1 MTRPF
6 RAILMIA
13 LPLSLLACGKPP
25 APAEH
30 TTAPSPTTPTTTA
43 TRVQATGKQA
53 EDLASVPAEVLAA
66 AKAAR
71 PQLQVSAVEHEQ
83 RDGND
88 YYDVA
93 GTLDG
98 AELELDITQV
108 DGTWTVVEV
117 QRDIVA
123 EQVPA
128 PVAAALANAHPAFK
142 ANRIIESDQG
152 DGVVI
157 YEFFGPGE
165 NGTDAK
171 IEVKAEGSQAEVLT
185 SEWIH

>member
-1 MTRPF
+1 MTTRPTC
-6 RAILMIA
+6 AA
-13 LPLSLLACGKPP
+13 LAALLLSLAACGKPP
-25 APAEH
+25 APPTER
-30 TTAPSPTTPTTTA
+30 TAGIPSTG
-43 TRVQATGKQA
+43 VQATGKRA

-71 PQLQVSAVEHEQ
+71 PQLQLTAVEHEQ

-98 AELELDITQV
+98 AELELDITRI
-108 DGTWTVVEV
+108 DGEWTVVEV
-117 QRDIVA
+117 QRDISA

-128 PVAAALANAHPAFK
+128 PVAAALASAQPAFK

-157 YEFFGPGE
+157 YEFFGSGKE
-165 NGTDAK
+165 GSDIK
-171 IEVKAEGSQAEVLT
+171 IEVKTEGGKAEVLT

>member
-1 MTRPF
+1 MTTRPT
-6 RAILMIA
+6 RTILVV
-13 LPLSLLACGKPP
+13 LLLSLAACGKPP
-25 APAEH
+25 APTEQTAG
-30 TTAPSPTTPTTTA
+30 APS

-53 EDLASVPAEVLAA
+53 EDLASVPVEVLAA

-71 PQLQVSAVEHEQ
+71 PQLQVTAVEHEQ

-93 GTLDG
+93 GMLDG
-98 AELELDITQV
+98 AELELDITRIE
-108 DGTWTVVEV
+108 GKWTVVEV
-117 QRDIVA
+117 QRDLVA

-128 PVAAALANAHPAFK
+128 PVATALANANPGFK

-152 DGVVI
+152 DGIVI

-165 NGTDAK
+165 NGPDTK
-171 IEVKAEGSQAEVLT
+171 IEVKSDGSKAEVLT

>member
-1 MTRPF
+1 MTTQSNRT
-6 RAILMIA
+6 ILTA
-13 LPLSLLACGKPP
+13 VLLLSLAACSEPP
-25 APAEH
+25 TPTAEQ
-30 TTAPSPTTPTTTA
+30 TAGAPS
-43 TRVQATGKQA
+43 TRVQASGKQA

-66 AKAAR
+66 AKAVR
-71 PQLQVSAVEHEQ
+71 PQLQVTAVEHEQ

-98 AELELDITQV
+98 AELELDITRV
-108 DGTWTVVEV
+108 EGKWTVVEA
-117 QRDIVA
+117 QRDITTA
-123 EQVPA
+123 QVPA
-128 PVAAALANAHPAFK
+128 PVATALAGTHPTFK

-152 DGVVI
+152 NGIVI

-165 NGTDAK
+165 NGPETK
-171 IEVKAEGSQAEVLT
+171 IEVKSEGGKAEVLT

>member
-13 LPLSLLACGKPP
+13 LPLSLLACGEPP
-25 APAEH
+25 APAAR
-30 TTAPSPTTPTTTA
+30 APTSSAPAPA

-66 AKAAR
+66 ATAAR

-98 AELELDITQV
+98 AELELDITRA
-108 DGTWTVVEV
+108 DGKWTVVEV

-123 EQVPA
+123 GQVPA
-128 PVAAALANAHPAFK
+128 AVAAALARAHPAFEPD
-142 ANRIIESDQG
+142 RIIESDQG
-152 DGVVI
+152 DGIVI
-157 YEFFGPGE
+157 YEFFGPGG
-165 NGTDAK
+165 NGPDSK
-171 IEVKAEGSQAEVLT
+171 IEVKAEGTKAEVLT
-185 SEWIH
+185 AEWIH